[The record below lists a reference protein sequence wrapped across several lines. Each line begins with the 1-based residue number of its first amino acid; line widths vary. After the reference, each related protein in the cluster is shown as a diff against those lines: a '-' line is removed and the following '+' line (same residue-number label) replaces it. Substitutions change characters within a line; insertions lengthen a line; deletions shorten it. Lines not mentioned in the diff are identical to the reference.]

1 MALKNV
7 FIKVRDASRLL
18 MLAPDKKINEILN
31 KLAGKLISNREKII
45 KANSEDLKK
54 VGVGNPVHD
63 RILLNS
69 DRINSIAESIKT
81 VASYDSPIGVIMEQ
95 RKLKS
100 GLDLKKTSVPFGVVG
115 VIFEARPNVAIDIFA
130 LCLKSKNACIL
141 KGGSDAENSNKIL
154 ADLMKEAL
162 GDLEDCVYLMGN
174 NKKNVEEFLR
184 ADEYVDVIIPR
195 GGAGL
200 IKFVRENSLIPV
212 IETGA
217 GVVHIY
223 FDEFGDTK
231 EGVNI
236 IFSAKTSRPS
246 VCNAMD
252 TLIIHKSRLN
262 DLCQLCEL
270 LGAKKVGIY
279 ADKDS
284 YKILKNTYPKN
295 LLFKAK
301 SQDFGREFLSLKMS
315 IKTVKSLD
323 EAISH
328 ITKYGS
334 KHSEA
339 IITKNKTNSEKF
351 LQMVDAACV
360 YSNASTRFTDGAE
373 FGLGAEV
380 GVSTQ
385 KLHARGPMGI
395 RELTSYKWVIVGN
408 GQIR

>member
-7 FIKVRDASRLL
+7 FIKVKNASCS
-18 MLAPDKKINEILN
+18 LALVPDKKINEILN
-31 KLAGKLISNREKII
+31 KLAKKLISNRKKIL
-45 KANSEDLKK
+45 KANSEDLRKIDK
-54 VGVGNPVHD
+54 NNPIYD
-63 RILLNS
+63 RILLNAE
-69 DRINSIAESIKT
+69 RINSIAESIKT
-81 VASYDSPIGVIMEQ
+81 VASYTSPIGKIIEQ

-100 GLDLKKTSVPFGVVG
+100 GLDLKKISVPFGVVG
-115 VIFEARPNVAIDIFA
+115 VIFEARPNVAVDIFA

-154 ADLMKEAL
+154 VSLIKESLEDLK
-162 GDLEDCVYLMGN
+162 DCVYLMEN
-174 NKKNVEEFLR
+174 NKKNISEFLH
-184 ADEYVDVIIPR
+184 ADKYVDVIIPR

-200 IKFVRENSLIPV
+200 IKFVRENSIIPV

-223 FDEFGDTK
+223 FDESGDAK
-231 EGVNI
+231 KGAKI
-236 IFSAKTSRPS
+236 IFNAKTSRPS
-246 VCNAMD
+246 LCNAMD

-262 DLCQLCEL
+262 DLQKLCEL
-270 LGAKKVGIY
+270 LEQKNVEIY

-284 YKILKNTYPKN
+284 YKILENTYPKN

-301 SQDFGREFLSLKMS
+301 PEDFGKEFLSLKMS
-315 IKTVKSLD
+315 VKTVKNLD

-328 ITKYGS
+328 ITQYGS

-339 IITKNKTNSEKF
+339 IITENKTNSEKF
-351 LQMVDAACV
+351 LQKVDAACV

-395 RELTSYKWVIVGN
+395 RELTSYKWVIRGN

>member
-7 FIKVRDASRLL
+7 FIKVKNASCLL
-18 MLAPDKKINEILN
+18 VVIPDKKINEILN
-31 KLAGKLISNREKII
+31 NLAKKLISNRKKIL
-45 KANSEDLKK
+45 KANFEDLKK
-54 VGVGNPVHD
+54 IDKNNPIYD

-69 DRINSIAESIKT
+69 ERINLIAEGVGTI
-81 VASYDSPIGVIMEQ
+81 ASYTSPIGVIMEQ

-154 ADLMKEAL
+154 VNLMKEAL
-162 GDLEDCVYLMGN
+162 GNLEDCVYLMEN

-223 FDEFGDTK
+223 FDKFGDTRK
-231 EGVNI
+231 GAQI
-236 IFSAKTSRPS
+236 IFYAKTSRPS
-246 VCNAMD
+246 MCNAMD

-262 DLCQLCEL
+262 DLSQLCEL
-270 LGAKKVGIY
+270 LGAKKVEIY

-284 YKILKNTYPKN
+284 YKILKNTHPKN
-295 LLFKAK
+295 LLFKANTK
-301 SQDFGREFLSLKMS
+301 DFGREFLSLKMS
-315 IKTVKSLD
+315 IKTVKNLD

-339 IITKNKTNSEKF
+339 IITENKINSEKF
-351 LQMVDAACV
+351 LQTVDAACV